1 MKLNWFGR
9 TTLALVS
16 ALALGLGMT
25 ACGGGTIAY
34 IWAVGQQYNQIS
46 GYKVDDYTGNLTA
59 IDHSPFVTNG
69 AKPVDILVKP
79 GGRYVYVINQ
89 GSASTSLGNS
99 ADAGISVFSVGGDG
113 SLTYQQKYTSNGV
126 VPTWATFDSTGT
138 YLFVLDKYGPPTVAT
153 TSTGAGTG
161 LTASTNG
168 VITTFSADP
177 NTGRLTV
184 VTQTAS
190 TPAGGMSPTYL
201 PVGTNPIQ
209 MASSG
214 SCLFTVNSA
223 DQSITPYSISSGQL
237 GTVTTG
243 KFFPGSSNATSINGN
258 ATYMIV
264 TDAGTSPG
272 TSPGT
277 IFPYTVGTACN
288 LTTFTGGS
296 KANDVSVSNPSYSFL
311 DAKNQFL
318 FVLNKSSNSTAT
330 TSAFS
335 YITEY
340 SIQAGELMEIPQSP
354 FKSGSGPSCMVE
366 DPTSKFLYVSNQ
378 NDGTITGY
386 QFDTTQGPI
395 SDLSRG
401 STFTTG
407 DTGLTCLAL
416 SGSVD

>member
-1 MKLNWFGR
+1 MKLSWLGR
-9 TTLALVS
+9 ATLALVS

-69 AKPVDILVKP
+69 AKPVDIVVKP

-89 GSASTSLGNS
+89 GSADTTTANS
-99 ADAGISVFSVGGDG
+99 SDAGIAVFSVGGNG
-113 SLTYQQKYTSNGV
+113 SLTFQQSYTSQGIM
-126 VPTWATFDSTGT
+126 PIWAAFDSTGT
-138 YLFVLDKYGPPTVAT
+138 YLFVLDKYGPPTT
-153 TSTGAGTG
+153 TSAG
-161 LTASTNG
+161 LTSSTFG
-168 VITTFSADP
+168 VITTFSADAD
-177 NTGRLTV
+177 TGRLTL

-190 TPAGGMSPTYL
+190 TPAGGTAPTYL

-243 KFFPGSSNATSINGN
+243 KFYPGSSNMTSINGN

-277 IFPYTVGTACN
+277 IFPYTIGTACN
-288 LTTFTGGS
+288 LTTFTGGAQ
-296 KANDVSVSNPSYSFL
+296 ANDVSVSNPSYSFL
-311 DAKNQFL
+311 DATNKFL
-318 FVLNKSSNSTAT
+318 YILNKSTTSTAST
-330 TSAFS
+330 AAYS
-335 YITEY
+335 YITAY
-340 SIQAGELMEIPQSP
+340 SIQSGELAEISGSP
-354 FKSGSGPSCMVE
+354 YKSGSGPSCMVE
-366 DPTSKFLYVSNQ
+366 DPTSKFMYVSNQ

-386 QFDTTQGPI
+386 SFTSTEGTL

-407 DTGLTCLAL
+407 DTGLTCIGL

>member
-34 IWAVGQQYNQIS
+34 IWAVGQQYNEIS

-69 AKPVDILVKP
+69 AKPVDIVVKP

-89 GSASTSLGNS
+89 GSASTSKGNS
-99 ADAGISVFSVGGDG
+99 ADAGIAVFSVGGNG
-113 SLTYQQKYTSNGV
+113 TLTFQQSYTSQGF
-126 VPTWATFDSTGT
+126 VPLWATFDATGT
-138 YLFVLDKYGPPTVAT
+138 YLFVLDKYSPSGD
-153 TSTGAGTG
+153 G
-161 LTASTNG
+161 NG
-168 VITTFSADP
+168 SITTFSADP
-177 NTGRLTV
+177 NTGRLFLD
-184 VTQTAS
+184 TQTAS
-190 TPAGGMSPTYL
+190 TPAGGNPPL
-201 PVGTNPIQ
+201 FLEVGAAPIQ

-223 DQSITPYSISSGQL
+223 DQSITPYSVSSGQL

-243 KFFPGSSNATSINGN
+243 KFFPGTTNATSINGN

-264 TDAGTSPG
+264 TDAGKPSSTSPG
-272 TSPGT
+272 ATTPGS
-277 IFPYTVGTACN
+277 IFPYTIGTACN
-288 LTTFTGGS
+288 LTTFTGGAQ
-296 KANDVSVSNPSYSFL
+296 ANDVSVSNPSYSFL
-311 DAKNQFL
+311 DATNKFL
-318 FVLNKSSNSTAT
+318 YILNKSTTSTAST
-330 TSAFS
+330 AAFS
-335 YITEY
+335 YITAY
-340 SIQAGELMEIPQSP
+340 SIQNGELSEISGSP
-354 FKSGSGPSCMVE
+354 YKSGSGPTCMVE
-366 DPTSKFLYVSNQ
+366 DPTSKFMYVGNQ

-386 QFDTTQGPI
+386 SFTSTEGTL

-407 DTGLTCLAL
+407 DTGLTCIAL

>member
-1 MKLNWFGR
+1 MKLSWFGR
-9 TTLALVS
+9 ATLALVS

-34 IWAVGQQYNQIS
+34 LWTVGQQYNQIS

-59 IDHSPFVTNG
+59 IDHSPFVANG
-69 AKPVDILVKP
+69 AKPVDIVVKP

-89 GSASTSLGNS
+89 GSADTPTANS

-113 SLTYQQKYTSNGV
+113 SLTFQQSYTSQGV
-126 VPTWATFDSTGT
+126 VPVWAAFDSTGG
-138 YLFVLDKYGPPTVAT
+138 YLFVLDKYGPPVTT
-153 TSTGAGTG
+153 TSSTGTTTQ
-161 LTASTNG
+161 TASSNG
-168 VITTFSADP
+168 AITTFSADP
-177 NTGRLTV
+177 NTGRLTL

-190 TPAGGMSPTYL
+190 TPAGGVAPTYL
-201 PVGTNPIQ
+201 PVGTTPIQ

-223 DQSITPYSISSGQL
+223 DQSITPYSVSSGQL

-243 KFFPGSSNATSINGN
+243 KFFPGSSNITSINGN
-258 ATYMIV
+258 AAYMIV
-264 TDAGTSPG
+264 TDAGKSPG

-288 LTTFTGGS
+288 LTTFTGGAQ
-296 KANDVSVSNPSYSFL
+296 ANDVSVSNPSYSFL
-311 DAKNQFL
+311 DATNKFL
-318 FVLNKSSNSTAT
+318 YILNKSTTSTAST
-330 TSAFS
+330 AAYS
-335 YITEY
+335 YITAY
-340 SIQAGELMEIPQSP
+340 SIQNGELAEISGSP
-354 FKSGSGPSCMVE
+354 YKSGAGPTCMVE
-366 DPTSKFLYVSNQ
+366 DPTSKFMYVGNQ
-378 NDGTITGY
+378 DGTVTGY
-386 QFDTTQGPI
+386 SFTSTEGTL

-407 DTGLTCLAL
+407 DVGLTCLAL